1 MRGAWLVV
9 AICCVWAGCKNKGDA
24 DAAPDPAALKAQQDL
39 LARRSLLL
47 QKQQQLKS
55 DRDKLE
61 SDIKDIESKGSDA
74 SAQKKQLADIDNQI
88 DNATATELNQVNTK
102 LDAMKL
108 TGDRS
113 ANVAGREAD
122 IASRERALADR
133 EARVADREK
142 QLIQRDADLAQRWKD
157 SCTTAPPMI
166 IQAPT
171 SKSGNYTKKD
181 VSDLVARAKAAMQ
194 RRGLL
199 VGDLPGPAQ
208 QLESEASKAVN
219 ENDMSKAY
227 FAAAQLSSTV
237 DSIQINRSFIQAK
250 IARLQEQIKSSK
262 QDASTTQQLSSVLC
276 GRDPEV
282 RRRRL
287 LGGEQAAQP
296 ARSNAAFDHMQLR
309 PSIGRHVL
317 ASSPFFVK

>member
-9 AICCVWAGCKNKGDA
+9 AICVWAGCKNKGDA

-39 LARRSLLL
+39 LARRDKLL
-47 QKQQQLKS
+47 QKQEELKS

-61 SDIKDIESKGSDA
+61 VEVKDLESKGSDA
-74 SAQKKQLADIDNQI
+74 SAQKKQLADLQNQLDNT
-88 DNATATELNQVNTK
+88 NLTELSQVNSK
-102 LDAMKL
+102 LDAMKVS
-108 TGDRS
+108 GDRS

-122 IASRERALADR
+122 IANRERVLAER

-142 QLIQRDADLAQRWKD
+142 TLIQRDADLAQRWKD

-171 SKSGNYTKKD
+171 KGGNYTKKD
-181 VSDLVARAKAAMQ
+181 VSDLVAHAKATMAKK
-194 RRGLL
+194 GLL

-219 ENDMSKAY
+219 DNDMSKAY
-227 FAAAQLSSTV
+227 FAAAQFSSTV

-250 IARLQEQIKSSK
+250 IARLQDQIKSSK
-262 QDASTTQQLSSVLC
+262 QDPSTTQQLSSVLSDVIQKF
-276 GRDPEV
+276 GDGDFASANK
-282 RRRRL
+282 RL
-287 LGGEQAAQP
+287 
-296 ARSNAAFDHMQLR
+296 NQLA
-309 PSIGRHVL
+309 GMLH
-317 ASSPFFVK
+317 

>member
-9 AICCVWAGCKNKGDA
+9 AICVWAGCKNKGDA
-24 DAAPDPAALKAQQDL
+24 DAAPDPVALKAQQDL
-39 LARRSLLL
+39 LARRDKLL
-47 QKQQQLKS
+47 QKQQELKS
-55 DRDKLE
+55 DRDKIALE
-61 SDIKDIESKGSDA
+61 IKDLEAKGSDT
-74 SAQKKQLADIDNQI
+74 SAQQKQLADLNSQI
-88 DNATATELNQVNTK
+88 DNSTELSQVNSK

-122 IASRERALADR
+122 IANRERVLAER

-142 QLIQRDADLAQRWKD
+142 TLIQRDADLAQRWKD

-171 SKSGNYTKKD
+171 KGGNYTKKD
-181 VSDLVARAKAAMQ
+181 VSDLVAHAKATMAKK
-194 RRGLL
+194 GLL

-219 ENDMSKAY
+219 DNDMSKAY

-250 IARLQEQIKSSK
+250 IARLQDQIKSSK
-262 QDASTTQQLSSVLC
+262 QDPSTTQQLSSVLSDVIQKF
-276 GRDPEV
+276 GDGDFASANK
-282 RRRRL
+282 RL
-287 LGGEQAAQP
+287 
-296 ARSNAAFDHMQLR
+296 NQLA
-309 PSIGRHVL
+309 GMLH
-317 ASSPFFVK
+317 

>member
-9 AICCVWAGCKNKGDA
+9 AICVWAGCKNKGDA

-39 LARRSLLL
+39 LARRDKLL
-47 QKQQQLKS
+47 QKQEELKS

-61 SDIKDIESKGSDA
+61 VEVKDLESKGSDA
-74 SAQKKQLADIDNQI
+74 SAQKKQLADLQNQLDNT
-88 DNATATELNQVNTK
+88 NLTELSQVNSK
-102 LDAMKL
+102 LDAMKVS
-108 TGDRS
+108 GDRS

-122 IASRERALADR
+122 IANRERALAER

-142 QLIQRDADLAQRWKD
+142 TLVQRDADLAQRWKD

-171 SKSGNYTKKD
+171 KGGNYTKKD
-181 VSDLVARAKAAMQ
+181 VSDLVAHAKATMAKK
-194 RRGLL
+194 GLL

-219 ENDMSKAY
+219 DNDMSKAY
-227 FAAAQLSSTV
+227 FAAAQFSSTV

-250 IARLQEQIKSSK
+250 IARLQDQIKSSK
-262 QDASTTQQLSSVLC
+262 QDPSTTQQLSSVLSDVIQKF
-276 GRDPEV
+276 GDGDFASANK
-282 RRRRL
+282 RL
-287 LGGEQAAQP
+287 
-296 ARSNAAFDHMQLR
+296 NQLA
-309 PSIGRHVL
+309 GMLH
-317 ASSPFFVK
+317 